1 MLAECLL
8 CIVGFWTGPISHKIL
23 VNTPVLVFLR
33 GFGFVVF
40 FFFESPK
47 VPNLQARG
55 SLRKEPGNF
64 SALLS
69 SPLLS
74 SYLLSPSEQTTP
86 SIRSPLPAFASTN
99 CKCSLVAQALG
110 RSVSMQISLGV
121 KVPGLQETWGQRSK
135 LILEA

>member
-33 GFGFVVF
+33 GFGFCFV
-40 FFFESPK
+40 FFESPK

-55 SLRKEPGNF
+55 SLRKESGNF

-74 SYLLSPSEQTTP
+74 SYLLSSLERTSP

-110 RSVSMQISLGV
+110 RSVSMQISPGV

-135 LILEA
+135 LSLEA